1 MKYILGMRRITYG
14 CNYSKIDPGTR
25 CYMQAGINI
34 WNVVAAISIISPPQ
48 LLKVLIQFGKTT
60 VSPQQ
65 GCWYP
70 KKFYLYCSQNDHNLI
85 YIPSSSSKIISLQIP
100 VNFLSFHI
108 EKNIFHGVPSIQTF
122 YPPPVVPVQLSIAQW
137 GKW

>member
-1 MKYILGMRRITYG
+1 MKYIFGMRRITYG
-14 CNYSKIDPGTR
+14 CNYSKIDPGTL
-25 CYMQAGINI
+25 CYMQASINI

-70 KKFYLYCSQNDHNLI
+70 TKFYLYCSQNDRNLI
-85 YIPSSSSKIISLQIP
+85 YIPSSSSKIIFLQVP
-100 VNFLSFHI
+100 VNFLVVSHR
-108 EKNIFHGVPSIQTF
+108 EKYFSWG
-122 YPPPVVPVQLSIAQW
+122 PVNTDLLSPTSCA
-137 GKW
+137 GSTKHCPMG